1 MFAVTKFTVKSPSPI
16 QFPLF
21 ACYCSLFFPQFLLQ
35 HMRLT
40 KLLKQSQATKYNGAK
55 FANPTESRLRGRN

>member
-1 MFAVTKFTVKSPSPI
+1 MFAVTKFTVKSSYSTPS
-16 QFPLF
+16 FRMLLF
-21 ACYCSLFFPQFLLQ
+21 IVFPQFLLQ

>member
-1 MFAVTKFTVKSPSPI
+1 ML
-16 QFPLF
+16 LF
-21 ACYCSLFFPQFLLQ
+21 IVFPQFLLQ